1 MSITI
6 CFEDSRTKIEN
17 YLEEEKV
24 DKPIFSYPNKNK
36 NLANQED
43 DYPYLNTTQH
53 AILTEMQARF
63 LEMTSKYQEE
73 EERRQRR
80 GYVEEDPADSGNYHQ
95 HQHHISSI

>member
-1 MSITI
+1 M
-6 CFEDSRTKIEN
+6 EKKQLEEERQK
-17 YLEEEKV
+17 LEEEKV
-24 DKPIFSYPNKNK
+24 DKSIFLNSNKN
-36 NLANQED
+36 NLVNQED
-43 DYPYLNTTQH
+43 DYRDSNRTQH
-53 AILTEMQARF
+53 AMITEMQARF